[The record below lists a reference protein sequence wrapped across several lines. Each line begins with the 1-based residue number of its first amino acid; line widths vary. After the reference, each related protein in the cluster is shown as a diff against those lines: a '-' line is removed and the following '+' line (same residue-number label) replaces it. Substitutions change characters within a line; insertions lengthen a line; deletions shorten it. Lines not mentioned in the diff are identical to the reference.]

1 MCAAQSYVRAAL
13 IIEFNEVIRDM
24 KSVWELN
31 ERLVFIARRKPIGLS
46 RFMRENS
53 NPLQFEGPASVE
65 KNVKRVPA
73 CS

>member
-1 MCAAQSYVRAAL
+1 MRTFSLQTKRQIGERCR
-13 IIEFNEVIRDM
+13 
-24 KSVWELN
+24 SVWELN
-31 ERLVFIARRKPIGLS
+31 EHLVFIARRKPIGLS

-73 CS
+73 RS